1 MPPPTPRYP
10 VPFQPSPSKED
21 CSPAPIPSLFR
32 SVGQPMAHHALW
44 VTTSRV
50 RHGKRQRNSPG
61 GARAAG
67 NRVSDSR
74 AILPLGVE
82 DLVHDLGILDAAMIR
97 CPQYMR
103 QRSGIHTRLV
113 TAQGRKRLY
122 AVFRTERGLER
133 VPVTRLQKAR
143 GTVLERQILKK
154 SGFSRLFSADP
165 LGKDANSCHLGR
177 KRDRGPSTPVSAS

>member
-1 MPPPTPRYP
+1 MPPPTPRHP
-10 VPFQPSPSKED
+10 VPFQP
-21 CSPAPIPSLFR
+21 SPAPIPSLFR

-61 GARAAG
+61 VARAAG

-74 AILPLGVE
+74 AVLPLGVE

-113 TAQGRKRLY
+113 TAQGRFRHVGPIDETRPEKVWKLFRINHGCRY
-122 AVFRTERGLER
+122 ADTRTRR
-133 VPVTRLQKAR
+133 
-143 GTVLERQILKK
+143 
-154 SGFSRLFSADP
+154 SSR
-165 LGKDANSCHLGR
+165 
-177 KRDRGPSTPVSAS
+177 